1 MVKNLHLQKTNNR
14 QASSLNFLQV
24 EQEIKQKKK
33 NQQKEMSIGILL
45 NKFISKLYLFN
56 LMGISFTYF
65 SPEPGNQNK

>member
-1 MVKNLHLQKTNNR
+1 
-14 QASSLNFLQV
+14 
-24 EQEIKQKKK
+24 
-33 NQQKEMSIGILL
+33 MSIGILL